1 MGLIVFIGRG
11 GMGRKGE
18 DGGEADDVLVS
29 ELEKA
34 EARHA
39 PYATTKK
46 KEKSKQIL
54 KRGHV
59 RLLPPSNAFLFEAEA
74 VQ

>member
-1 MGLIVFIGRG
+1 
-11 GMGRKGE
+11 
-18 DGGEADDVLVS
+18 VS

-39 PYATTKK
+39 LYATTKK